1 MKNYVQFIYR
11 MTAIVAGIG
20 WVISILANLVNGT
33 TVFEFLQFVSS
44 EQFDYHPMLDY
55 WMKMA
60 GLAFG
65 FIGLGFL
72 YCGIKW
78 KEALPWG
85 IYFGSFQIASFLS
98 VLLTMLRL
106 DLDSQLYLLD
116 CAFFLGTGLPMTLAW
131 FRLRDQ

>member
-1 MKNYVQFIYR
+1 MKNYAQIIYR
-11 MTAIVAGIG
+11 IAAVIAGIG
-20 WVISILANLVNGT
+20 WIVSVLANLVNGP

-44 EQFDYHPMLDY
+44 EQFEYHPMLDY

-85 IYFGSFQIASFLS
+85 IYFGSYQILSFLS
-98 VLLTMLRL
+98 VLLSMGRL
-106 DLDSQLYLLD
+106 DLDSQLFLLD
-116 CAFFLGTGLPMTLAW
+116 CAFFLGTGLPMTWAW
-131 FRLRDQ
+131 FKLR